1 MIVYYFYEA
10 AGHDPAVIFF
20 VRRPQFMLDT
30 KTILVILGIVLKVAE
45 EVMDDD

>member
-1 MIVYYFYEA
+1 MNSTA
-10 AGHDPAVIFF
+10 IFF
-20 VRRPQFMLDT
+20 VRRPQFMLDP